1 MSSIINIAK
10 TLRNW
15 TTEQWLHFL
24 ALDLYKLS
32 KVDLRS
38 PLKDKQERS
47 EIYTVC

>member
-1 MSSIINIAK
+1 MSNIINVAK

-15 TTEQWLHFL
+15 TTEQWLQFL
-24 ALDLYKLS
+24 AQDFYKLS

-47 EIYTVC
+47 EIYMVC